1 MQKCIF
7 RNDEKWFS
15 CYFWP
20 IKLAGVHFMVI
31 MSDQR
36 INSCF
41 FVKKFFRQI
50 LIFSVQTRPNSF
62 IFEPNRNTIVRMCFS
77 TQFFPLNLILKSK
90 MIQGDIQKSCFVSL
104 DLPFHQ
110 MGHIWPLLGM
120 FTQDI
125 LKYSVEI
132 VVRLIFRNFWTFYF
146 LRPNSSKLIYFWTK
160 NKINIYGCFF
170 YSIFPTDF
178 KSGTVLPF
186 HWIIENLLFLR
197 KGQ

>member
-1 MQKCIF
+1 M
-7 RNDEKWFS
+7 
-15 CYFWP
+15 
-20 IKLAGVHFMVI
+20 HFMVI

-41 FVKKFFRQI
+41 FVTFFFFGRFLFFPSK
-50 LIFSVQTRPNSF
+50 LIQTRPNSF
-62 IFEPNRNTIVRMCFS
+62 IFEPNRNTIIWLCFS
-77 TQFFPLNLILKSK
+77 TRFFPLNLILKSN

-110 MGHIWPLLGM
+110 MGHKWPLLGM

-125 LKYSVEI
+125 LKYSDEI

-160 NKINIYGCFF
+160 NKINIYGFF
-170 YSIFPTDF
+170 STQFFQLISNLGLCCLFIELLKTYYSLEKDN
-178 KSGTVLPF
+178 KNNF
-186 HWIIENLLFLR
+186 HL
-197 KGQ
+197 